1 MKYIFTYT
9 VLHILN
15 IIILCLVLFL
25 VYIQFI
31 AEYKEGFENTKKYTF
46 IHVPKT
52 GGSALNKVLEKYKK
66 DFDLYSNHFH
76 NMVATKYNR
85 PVLCIREPVDRFV
98 SLYKY
103 WRQYITDAVPN
114 IDTSVKHFI
123 HLLKNESKYLLI
135 HPIISE
141 YHYFQQANYID
152 SSVYPYAVIM
162 TYDKY
167 NMEKKT
173 NNLLDYLNIT
183 EYMVSLPVQNVSKET
198 DVYLDN
204 EDLEFIRYKYKD
216 DFKLWYEIQNHP
228 EKFLK
233 VL

>member
-1 MKYIFTYT
+1 
-9 VLHILN
+9 
-15 IIILCLVLFL
+15 
-25 VYIQFI
+25 
-31 AEYKEGFENTKKYTF
+31 
-46 IHVPKT
+46 
-52 GGSALNKVLEKYKK
+52 
-66 DFDLYSNHFH
+66 
-76 NMVATKYNR
+76 
-85 PVLCIREPVDRFV
+85 
-98 SLYKY
+98 
-103 WRQYITDAVPN
+103 
-114 IDTSVKHFI
+114 
-123 HLLKNESKYLLI
+123 
-135 HPIISE
+135 
-141 YHYFQQANYID
+141 
-152 SSVYPYAVIM
+152 VYPYAVIM